1 MSKLTSFIIL
11 DHHSLNPPK
20 LLPLIQVPRAW
31 QFIKGH
37 NLLRDIAVFGLVCS
51 SFSQGGYNASR
62 GKSQLLSIYG
72 GSY

>member
-20 LLPLIQVPRAW
+20 LSPLIQVPRAW

-37 NLLRDIAVFGLVCS
+37 NLLRDIAVFWPSL
-51 SFSQGGYNASR
+51 
-62 GKSQLLSIYG
+62 
-72 GSY
+72 